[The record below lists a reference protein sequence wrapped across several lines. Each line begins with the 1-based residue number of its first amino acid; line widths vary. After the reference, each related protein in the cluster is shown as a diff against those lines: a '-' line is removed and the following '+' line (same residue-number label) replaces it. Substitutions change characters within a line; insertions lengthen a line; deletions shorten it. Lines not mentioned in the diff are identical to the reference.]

1 MIVEAQEGGHTRKG
15 PPLQLLRRFQVR
27 RKGSVLATEFHVD
40 SSGSEDPE
48 LRWLTDRDQ
57 LNKARTV
64 GQVFQGF
71 DEGALRFKPTFK
83 FDNDSNRYDTS
94 AKERV
99 PSWCDRI
106 LYKPSRCSLLD
117 YDSVMDVMHS
127 DHRPVIAL
135 YDVNLE

>member
-1 MIVEAQEGGHTRKG
+1 MAKFGHQRS
-15 PPLQLLRRFQVR
+15 
-27 RKGSVLATEFHVD
+27 GSVVASATSDF
-40 SSGSEDPE
+40 SGAEKAPTSAS